1 MDEGD
6 DEEDDEDAIALERDV
21 EIIERAMEEEIEKA
35 TKKGKP
41 VRQVLFKVSLLHY
54 FFFFLASFLLPLY
67 FPSSFFDIVFLLSIH
82 RFFFGFRCLPGLL
95 SPLLLPV
102 FFFSHHLLCF
112 SIRRFFFWLSIPPR
126 SSISTFLFLCV
137 ALRFLPSSFFFF
149 FFAFGPSSSSSSW
162 ALPSVLIAFRSLFF
176 FIPISTNDS
185 RYPLLSL
192 SVLIAFRSLLFFIP
206 ISTNDSLYR
215 LLSLSLL
222 MPSLLFLFKLS
233 VHSFVCFFFLNAYVV
248 LIFFFSFENLHTPS
262 KIRQPSSYLGGLKS
276 FYNVQKLPHRKRNL
290 PFARCLGMF
299 VFGGTR
305 PTTCLSLHIPT
316 ATPLTK

>member
-1 MDEGD
+1 MGVTCDNASNNDTMIESLATIMSQFSGEANRARCLAHIVNLVAKIILRQFDKSKGKKKKGGDEPEFLNHPESTGNVAEDNDNDDEDLDEEEERILDKEEKEMDEGD

-41 VRQVLFKVSLLHY
+41 VRQVLFKVSLLHYY

-149 FFAFGPSSSSSSW
+149 F
-162 ALPSVLIAFRSLFF
+162 
-176 FIPISTNDS
+176 
-185 RYPLLSL
+185 LLS
-192 SVLIAFRSLLFFIP
+192 VPHLLLQVGRCP
-206 ISTNDSLYR
+206 
-215 LLSLSLL
+215 
-222 MPSLLFLFKLS
+222 LF
-233 VHSFVCFFFLNAYVV
+233 
-248 LIFFFSFENLHTPS
+248 
-262 KIRQPSSYLGGLKS
+262 
-276 FYNVQKLPHRKRNL
+276 
-290 PFARCLGMF
+290 
-299 VFGGTR
+299 
-305 PTTCLSLHIPT
+305 
-316 ATPLTK
+316 